1 MMKISSHLKIT
12 PMKNAY
18 LFFSLL
24 LLAGTFTSCLTEDNG
39 LGGMLTLEELN
50 NYEQVLEGT
59 GLPKIVVMKTV
70 VFTSKTG
77 RVVEME
83 LPHVNLFFSDCDDVW
98 CKADTDDCGISN
110 EVSYKF
116 DDSAEVTTMRLDS
129 YSAVPAVSLWAGTA
143 TFDFVREGASMTLSC
158 STCPG
163 IADDGFEYDDRK
175 VTFEVLQ

>member
-1 MMKISSHLKIT
+1 
-12 PMKNAY
+12 MKNAY
-18 LFFSLL
+18 LFFSLV

-39 LGGMLTLEELN
+39 LAGMLTVEGLN

-59 GLPKIVVMKTV
+59 GLPKIVTMKTV

-77 RVVEME
+77 QVVEMD
-83 LPHVNLFFSDCDDVW
+83 LPHVNLYFTACDDVW

-110 EVSYKF
+110 EVSYKY

-143 TFDFVREGASMTLSC
+143 TFDFVRDGATMSLNC
-158 STCPG
+158 ATCPG
-163 IADDGFEYDDRK
+163 ITNDGFEYNGRK
-175 VTFEVLQ
+175 VTFDVLQ